1 MDFLGIIQVLELFLY
16 PKVFS
21 ILFYPIFPRLW
32 TACNIIGKL
41 EVRSVK
47 IQGLAVMVFTLVRT
61 AG

>member
-1 MDFLGIIQVLELFLY
+1 LY